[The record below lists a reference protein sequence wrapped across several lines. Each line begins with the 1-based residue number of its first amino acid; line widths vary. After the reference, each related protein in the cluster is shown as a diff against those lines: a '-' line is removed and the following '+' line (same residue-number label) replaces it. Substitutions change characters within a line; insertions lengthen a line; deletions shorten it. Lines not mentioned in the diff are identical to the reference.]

1 MKSGNVSMND
11 PIVSR
16 ESSPVVVV
24 VDDDSIIRAATARLL
39 RNAGMKVEEAANGA
53 SGAVCIRAVKPDVA
67 LIDVDLGDAD
77 GRELC
82 AELRAEPGLE
92 NTFWVLISGVSTS
105 PDDQIRGLEGGADG
119 YIARP
124 IDNRELVARV
134 RAFLRIR
141 DAERERRDAE
151 RALDQ
156 ARRLTALGTLAG
168 GVAHNLNNRMMG
180 VLGNAELCRDDTP
193 PGHPIRQYLDGIF
206 EEANRATALVRQ
218 LLAVAQ
224 HQLIAPSAL
233 ELNAAATSLLGR
245 LRRLVGAGCDLTWT
259 PGAATLL
266 VSLDGAQLDQILS
279 ELCQNARDACQG
291 SGRPGVIHIETTRIG
306 IVADSASA
314 PSAPG
319 EYAVL
324 KVEDNGQGMSDAVR
338 EHLFEP
344 FFTTAN
350 PAFHSGLGLAAV
362 RGMVMQ
368 NGGFVEADSRL
379 GQGTCIKV
387 YLPIRE
393 GLQHE

>member
-1 MKSGNVSMND
+1 MND
-11 PIVSR
+11 SAASR

-24 VDDDSIIRAATARLL
+24 VDDDSTIRMATARLL
-39 RNAGMKVEEAANGA
+39 RSAGMKVEEATDGV
-53 SGAVCIRAVKPDVA
+53 SGAACIRAVKPDVA
-67 LIDVDLGDAD
+67 LIDVDLGDSD

-82 AELRAEPGLE
+82 AALRAQPGME

-105 PDDQIRGLEGGADG
+105 PDDQARGLEGGADG

-141 DAERERRDAE
+141 DAECERRDAE
-151 RALDQ
+151 RALSQ
-156 ARRLTALGTLAG
+156 TRRLTALGTLAG

-180 VLGNAELCRDDTP
+180 VLGNAELCRDGIP
-193 PGHPIRQYLDGIF
+193 LGHPLRQYLDGIF

-233 ELNAAATSLLGR
+233 DLNAAVTSLLGR
-245 LRRLVGAGCDLTWT
+245 LKRLIGPECSLTWIPST
-259 PGAATLL
+259 EAAM
-266 VSLDGAQLDQILS
+266 VILDVAQLGQLLA

-291 SGRPGVIHIETTRIG
+291 SGRPGIIHIETTRTRID
-306 IVADSASA
+306 ADSAF
-314 PSAPG
+314 G
-319 EYAVL
+319 NGTIRDFAVL
-324 KVEDNGQGMSDAVR
+324 KVEDNGLGMSEETMER
-338 EHLFEP
+338 LFEP
-344 FFTTAN
+344 FFTTAH
-350 PAFHSGLGLAAV
+350 PALHSGLGLAAV

-368 NGGFVEADSRL
+368 NGGFVEADSRPE
-379 GQGTCIKV
+379 QGTCIKV

>member
-1 MKSGNVSMND
+1 MND
-11 PIVSR
+11 PAASGQ
-16 ESSPVVVV
+16 SSPVVVV
-24 VDDDSIIRAATARLL
+24 VDDDSAILAATARLL
-39 RNAGMKVEEAANGA
+39 RSAGMKVEEAANGA
-53 SGAVCIRAVKPDVA
+53 EGAARIRALKPDVA

-82 AELRAEPGLE
+82 TALRTETGLE

-105 PDDQIRGLEGGADG
+105 PDDQVRGLEGGADG

-168 GVAHNLNNRMMG
+168 GVAHNLNNLMMG
-180 VLGNAELCRDDTP
+180 VLGYAELCSEGIP
-193 PGHPIRQYLDGIF
+193 PEHPVRQYLDGIF

-224 HQLIAPSAL
+224 HQLIAPGAL
-233 ELNAAATSLLGR
+233 NLNNAVTSLLDR

-259 PGAATLL
+259 PGAATLVVL
-266 VSLDGAQLDQILS
+266 LDGAQLDQILS
-279 ELCQNARDACQG
+279 ELCSNAYDACQG
-291 SGRPGVIHIETTRIG
+291 SGRRGVIRITTTRIG
-306 IVADSASA
+306 IDADSASA

-324 KVEDNGQGMSDAVR
+324 QVEDNGPGMSDAVR
-338 EHLFEP
+338 ERLFEP

-350 PAFHSGLGLAAV
+350 PALHSGLGLAAV
-362 RGMVMQ
+362 RGIVMQ
-368 NGGFVEADSRL
+368 NGGFVEAESRQ